1 MASWSEFAADEPRL
15 ADGIR
20 LLLQQYGPGFGYLA
34 TVRADG
40 GPRVH
45 PVCPLIS
52 DEGLFCFVVDS
63 PKRRDL
69 ERDGRYAL
77 HSFPPEE
84 SDDEAYVAGRA
95 RPVVDPAWVARVAEI
110 GRAAP
115 QVDWRLF
122 EFSVDVAMLTRR
134 GQGGPMSPDA
144 GRPAVQVWLDP
155 RAVHQ
160 GDDVAGVADQRP
172 ARRGRHGFDT
182 RRTAA

>member
-20 LLLQQYGPGFGYLA
+20 LLMQQYGPGFGYLA

-45 PVCPLIS
+45 PVSPVIT
-52 DEGLFCFVVDS
+52 DEGLFCFVIDS

-77 HSFPPEE
+77 HSFPPED
-84 SDDEAYVAGRA
+84 SDDEAYVAGHA
-95 RPVVDPAWVARVAEI
+95 RPVTDQARLTRLAEI

-122 EFSVDVAMLTRR
+122 EFTVDVAMLARR
-134 GQGGPMSPDA
+134 DQGNPVLPGEGP
-144 GRPAVQVWLDP
+144 GHPAVQVWLDP
-155 RAVHQ
+155 RA
-160 GDDVAGVADQRP
+160 ADTGATPAVVPDRGP
-172 ARRGRHGFDT
+172 AARRRGAHR
-182 RRTAA
+182 AAA